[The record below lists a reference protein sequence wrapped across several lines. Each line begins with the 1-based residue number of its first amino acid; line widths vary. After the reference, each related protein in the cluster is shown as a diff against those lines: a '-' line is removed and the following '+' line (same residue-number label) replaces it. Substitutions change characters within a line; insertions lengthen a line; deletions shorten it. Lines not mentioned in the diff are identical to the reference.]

1 MLLTP
6 WRPRQTGRR
15 CARGY
20 QCRGCA
26 SRAMFVAN
34 FRQVVENKQNCCIEK
49 RIRSTRKASCCR
61 AAANCSLFDVRGRPT
76 ECSRSMMLSLTKH

>member
-61 AAANCSLFDVRGRPT
+61 AAANCFLFDVRGRPT
-76 ECSRSMMLSLTKH
+76 ECSRSTTTSLTKH